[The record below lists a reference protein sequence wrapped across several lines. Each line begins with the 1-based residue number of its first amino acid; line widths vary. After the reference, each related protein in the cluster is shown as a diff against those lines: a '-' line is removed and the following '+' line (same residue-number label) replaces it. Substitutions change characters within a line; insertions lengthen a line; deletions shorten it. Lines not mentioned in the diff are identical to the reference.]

1 MASFPVTAD
10 PTARKLKVV
19 AIEADGPYPDL
30 DLTGYEAALVILT
43 VDGAPIAQT
52 TVGTSTGQRTGDAGH
67 IPAGAVEARVRAQL
81 WWDLA
86 RLDFE
91 RRLRAR
97 IGGYW
102 WQELPRLTKTVVV
115 CTRDRQEKLARCL
128 QAISGLDPA
137 PDRVLVVDNASR
149 EPCRTLVEQ
158 HGFAYVQEPMAGLD
172 NARNRGLAE
181 SETELIVYTDDD
193 CLPASTWLSGLE
205 RAFSDPM
212 VGAVTGIGTPYRLD
226 SEAQLAFEAMSGF
239 VHGYRRRRLESTR
252 LQPVRV
258 AQIGAGCNMAY
269 RASVLREVGG
279 FAPELDVGTP
289 TRSGGDLY
297 TLARVLASGRRVVYD
312 PGQMVWHDHRADVA
326 ELRRVMH
333 GYGVGLGSFLT
344 RCLVVDREL
353 PALRVSAW
361 AFANLMQ
368 RAWSVRRGSS
378 SLEALGAAEMAR
390 GVIQA
395 PAAWR
400 RSLREQHDAPRPE
413 RPPSPATR
421 SPASFEPRRSSLRPD
436 VSVVVPTMPERRRQL
451 AACLAGLAAQGL
463 GRERFEII
471 VVPNGA
477 GAERVTAVPGADR
490 VLPRPEPSVG
500 IARNSGATAASAP
513 VIVFIDD
520 DVVPDPGCLAA
531 HLTAQRQRPGVTL
544 GPYWPA
550 RPGATLIEQTI
561 SRWWYDHLSR
571 KQRPGH
577 RFTFVDFVTGNVGF
591 PAELFR
597 AHGGFDTSFPGSH
610 REDWEMGCR
619 LLAAGVRFA
628 VVSEAS
634 ARHYHTVTLRKVLRD
649 TDAAGYGDVILS
661 HLHPQAHGDLP
672 LGTIA
677 TRRQV
682 AKPRWARD
690 VAAGRAVR
698 GDMAWAVDRTM
709 GAFEAGRM
717 RLEWSKWYR
726 RLCRLAYRYGV
737 QRALDD
743 GHALPSPSPH
753 RTVIDLER
761 DDPIEP
767 GIALGEIVIRD
778 AGWEL
783 GTIGAPEGQWD
794 VEAIVAAA
802 ANEFTAPALLARASR
817 RAP

>member
-1 MASFPVTAD
+1 MATPPSAAD
-10 PTARKLKVV
+10 LTPRKLRVV
-19 AIEADGPYPDL
+19 AIEADGPYPAL
-30 DLTGYEAALVILT
+30 DLTGYEAAMVILT

-52 TVGTSTGQRTGDAGH
+52 LLDTSSGQRTGDVGH
-67 IPAGAVEARVRAQL
+67 MPAEAVEAKVRSQL

-97 IGGYW
+97 MGGYW
-102 WQELPRLTKTVVV
+102 WRELPRLTKTVVV
-115 CTRDRQEKLARCL
+115 CTRDRPDRLARCL
-128 QAISGLDPA
+128 EAISGLDPG
-137 PDRVLVVDNASR
+137 PDRVLIVDNASR
-149 EPCRTLVEQ
+149 EPCRALVER
-158 HGFAYVQEPMAGLD
+158 HGFAYVQEPIAGLD

-181 SETELIVYTDDD
+181 CATELIVYTDDD
-193 CLPASTWLSGLE
+193 CLPAPTWLSGLE
-205 RAFSDPM
+205 RAFSDPL

-226 SEAQLAFEAMSGF
+226 SEAQLAFEAGSGF
-239 VHGYRRRRLESTR
+239 VHGYRRRRAESTR
-252 LQPVRV
+252 LEPVRI

-326 ELRRVMH
+326 ELRRVMQ
-333 GYGVGLGSFLT
+333 GYGVGLGSFLI
-344 RCLVVDREL
+344 RSLVVDGEL
-353 PALRVSAW
+353 PALRMSAW
-361 AFANLMQ
+361 AFANLTQ
-368 RAWSVRRGSS
+368 RAWSVRQGASP
-378 SLEALGAAEMAR
+378 LEALGAAEMAR
-390 GVIQA
+390 GVVQA

-400 RSLREQHDAPRPE
+400 RSLREQRDTPRPE
-413 RPPSPATR
+413 PPPSAPTR
-421 SPASFEPRRSSLRPD
+421 SPASLGRRQSSLRPD

-451 AACLAGLAAQGL
+451 AACLAGLAAQDL
-463 GRERFEII
+463 GRERFEVI

-477 GAERVTAVPGADR
+477 GSERIKDVPGADR
-490 VLPRPEPSVG
+490 VLPLPEPSVG
-500 IARNSGATAASAP
+500 IARNSGAAAASAS
-513 VIVFIDD
+513 VLVFIDD
-520 DVVPDPGCLAA
+520 DVVPDPGCLVA
-531 HLTAQRQRPGVTL
+531 HLTAQRQEAGVTL

-550 RPGATLIEQTI
+550 GLGSTLIEQTI
-561 SRWWYDHLSR
+561 SRWWHDHLSR
-571 KQRPGH
+571 KRRPGH

-591 PAELFR
+591 AAELFH

-610 REDWEMGCR
+610 REDWELGCR

-634 ARHYHTVTLRKVLRD
+634 ARHYHAVTLRKVLRD
-649 TDAAGYGDVILS
+649 TDAAGYGDVLLS
-661 HLHPQAHGDLP
+661 HLHPQVHGDLP
-672 LGTIA
+672 LATIA
-677 TRRQV
+677 TKRQV
-682 AKPRWARD
+682 GKSRWVRE

-717 RLEWSKWYR
+717 RLKWRKWYQ
-726 RLCRLAYRYGV
+726 RLCKVAYRYGV

-743 GHALPSPSPH
+743 GHSLPSPSTH

-761 DDPIEP
+761 DDPIEI

-794 VEAIVAAA
+794 VEAIVTAA
-802 ANEFTAPALLARASR
+802 ANRYAAPALLARASR
-817 RAP
+817 RSP